1 MRKRPRTSRVSL
13 TAAAACAV
21 LAAGAA
27 LTACA
32 PGSPGSAAGTFG
44 APSAAAS
51 PTLASV
57 PSGADGTDGVPS
69 PSLTPVPR
77 STSHAPPGT
86 QVSGTLRDGTSWIA
100 EYPAGWNGIVILYSH
115 GYGALSAADAPDAAM
130 QATLLDRGYALAGS
144 SYDPNGSEWALD
156 TAVSDQF
163 GALDAVESSVLPSP
177 PKHVIAFGTSMGG
190 LVSALEAEQGQGKID
205 GAVTTCGVVAG
216 GVNLVEYQLDGQY
229 AIAQLLG
236 SPGLALTGL
245 TGGSAASAAA
255 VLSDDA
261 ARAQQTAAGRARLA
275 LAMAFLNVTAWD
287 PSSYAPAPAGDP
299 AAQESAQYDA
309 LFGGAFSSLDFT
321 VDGRT
326 SIEQSAG
333 GQPAWDAGANFAA
346 LLAGSPYKPEVD
358 ALYQAAGLNLDG
370 DLATLTAH
378 ATVKANPAALKTLT
392 ASSDPTGRLV
402 VPELDLHTIGDN
414 LVPVQNENYYAKL
427 VNLAG
432 RGSLLRQ
439 AYTDSFG
446 HCNFSVSEQVAGIE
460 AVLHRVTS
468 GQWGDV
474 ATAASLEQAAD
485 ALGLGLA
492 HFTAYSPGTLTGA
505 VPAS

>member
-1 MRKRPRTSRVSL
+1 VRKRPRTSRWSL
-13 TAAAACAV
+13 TAATACAI

-32 PGSPGSAAGTFG
+32 GSPGSAAGPAG

-51 PTLASV
+51 PVIASV
-57 PSGADGTDGVPS
+57 PPGADGVPG
-69 PSLTPVPR
+69 PSRTPAPR
-77 STSHAPPGT
+77 STRHAPPGT
-86 QVSGTLRDGTSWIA
+86 QVSGTLRDGSSWIA
-100 EYPAGWNGIVILYSH
+100 EYPAGWNGTLILYSH
-115 GYGALSAADAPDAAM
+115 GYGALSPADAPDAPT
-130 QATLLDRGYALAGS
+130 QAALLDRGYALAGS

-163 GALDAVESSVLPSP
+163 GALAAVETSVLPSQP
-177 PKHVIAFGTSMGG
+177 RHVIAFGTSMGG
-190 LVSALEAEQGQGKID
+190 LVSALEAEQGQGRIG
-205 GAVTTCGVVAG
+205 GALTACGVVAG

-245 TGGSAASAAA
+245 TGGSPASAAA
-255 VLSDDA
+255 ALSADA
-261 ARAQQTAAGRARLA
+261 AQAQQTAAGRARLA
-275 LAMAFLNVTAWD
+275 LAMAFLNVAPWD
-287 PSSYAPAPAGDP
+287 PSSSAPAPQSDP

-309 LFGGAFSSLDFT
+309 LFGGSFSSLDF
-321 VDGRT
+321 VVAGRT

-333 GQPAWDAGANFAA
+333 GQPAWDAGTNFAA

-378 ATVKANPAALKTLT
+378 ATVKANPAALTALK
-392 ASSDPTGRLV
+392 ASSDPTGRLA

-414 LVPVQNENYYAKL
+414 LVPVQNENYYAQL
-427 VNLAG
+427 VGQAG
-432 RGSLLRQ
+432 RGDLLRQ

-460 AVLHRVTS
+460 AVLHRVTA

-485 ALGLGLA
+485 ATNLGPA
-492 HFTAYSPGTLTGA
+492 NFTSYYPGALTGA
-505 VPAS
+505 VPAW